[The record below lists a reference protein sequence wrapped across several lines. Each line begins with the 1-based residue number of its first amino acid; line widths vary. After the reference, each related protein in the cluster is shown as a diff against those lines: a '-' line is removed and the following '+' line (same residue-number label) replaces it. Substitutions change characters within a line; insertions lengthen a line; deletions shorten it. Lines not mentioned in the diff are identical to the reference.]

1 MSSNLKHVAVSV
13 TGIGGDPNRKEI
25 RQMDIEPGTTAGD
38 VLRSLGQPD
47 FVLSTR
53 RYSSI
58 NQSENL
64 YPLVENGEEL
74 FANPSIVAGC

>member
-13 TGIGGDPNRKEI
+13 TGTGGDPNRKEI

-58 NQSENL
+58 NQGENL
-64 YPLVENGEEL
+64 FPLVENGEEL
-74 FANPSIVAGC
+74 FASPSMVAGC